1 MTTGCSFCGILIF
14 MSKQRRR
21 KKQSNFILPFFIT
34 LTFVVLI
41 GLFCMFSY
49 LWIVTDDTKR
59 HSNFQLTKEKIPE
72 EEQVEEIIGQNDNYA
87 DILQDEEYMV
97 ENNIYAKEAMNEDF
111 VTISF
116 AGDILFDPNY
126 SVMATL
132 LQNGGH
138 ISNAIKPDVIA
149 EMESADI
156 MMLNNEFPYTDRGT
170 PTKGKKFTFR
180 ASTSSVSYLQ
190 DMGVDIVSLA
200 NNHSYDYGEQGF
212 RDTLQTLKD
221 ARIPYVGAGRNE
233 EEALKPVYY
242 IINNMKIAFVSA
254 TQIEKGDYPDTK
266 GATTES
272 PGVFRCWNVQ
282 KLLQVVAEAKENSD
296 FVIVYIHWGTENQE
310 STDWAQDEQAPQ
322 IVAAGA
328 DLIIGN
334 HPHLLQ
340 KIDVIDGV
348 PVVYSLGN
356 FWFNSKTIDTG
367 IVKVSVNKEG
377 LQDFQFIPCLQS
389 NCKTTLLTD
398 GEKERVLNKMR
409 SMSGRVQIDTEGYVT
424 W

>member
-1 MTTGCSFCGILIF
+1 
-14 MSKQRRR
+14 MSKQRRK
-21 KKQSNFILPFFIT
+21 KKQSNFILPFCIT

-41 GLFCMFSY
+41 GLFCVFSY
-49 LWIVTDDTKR
+49 LWIVTDLTPH
-59 HSNFQLTKEKIPE
+59 HSNFQLTKEQIPE
-72 EEQVEEIIGQNDNYA
+72 EEQVQEIIDQNDRYA

-97 ENNIYAKEAMNEDF
+97 ENNIYAKEAMNEDY

-138 ISNAIKPDVIA
+138 ISNGIKPDVIA

-170 PTKGKKFTFR
+170 PIAGKQFTFR
-180 ASTSSVSYLQ
+180 AAPSSVSNLQ
-190 DMGVDIVSLA
+190 DLGVDIVSLA
-200 NNHSYDYGEQGF
+200 NNHAYDYGEQGF
-212 RDTLQTLKD
+212 LDTLQTLQD
-221 ARIPYVGAGRNE
+221 AGIPYVGAGANE
-233 EEALKPVYY
+233 GEALKPVYY
-242 IINNMKIAFVSA
+242 IMNNMKIAFVSA

-266 GATTES
+266 GATADS
-272 PGVFRCWNVQ
+272 PGVFRCWNVE

-310 STDWAQDEQAPQ
+310 STDWAQNEQAPQ

-328 DLIIGN
+328 DLIIGD

-340 KIDVIDGV
+340 KIDVIDNT
-348 PVVYSLGN
+348 PIIYSLGN

-367 IVKVSVNKEG
+367 IVKVAVNEEG
-377 LQDFQFIPCLQS
+377 LQSFQFIPCLQS
-389 NCKTTLLTD
+389 NCKTTLLT
-398 GEKERVLNKMR
+398 GTEKERVLNEMR
-409 SMSGRVQIDTEGYVT
+409 LMSGNVQIDSEGYVT